1 LSTSKPGFN
10 SRETLTFVTITGL
23 LALIPISTDLY
34 LPAITAMSGELDA
47 TVSEGQLTLSIFMI
61 GVAIGQLFF
70 GPLSDTF
77 GRLPVVRAGC
87 FAFIAFSFLN
97 SLAWSIESMW
107 IGRIFQGATAASGA
121 VIARAMI
128 RDVYEGD
135 RAAQIMALTSASM
148 ASVPLFAPTL
158 GALITVELG
167 WRFTFI
173 AQAIFAAAVLLGLAY
188 FQETVKR
195 IKAEPHQQLRL
206 SDVFLSFRQ
215 CLTNPLFVGY
225 QLSGTFSFCGVFV
238 YISTVAFFLRDVF
251 DVSTEFFG
259 VIFAMTA
266 AGFIVGSLSSS
277 RLVLKWGADRTLR
290 RGAFICAVSTTAA
303 LLTLV
308 NPEATKALLA
318 CISILFFFGVGLI
331 APNASMG
338 AVSLYPHKAG
348 AASAVYGSVHSVA
361 SAIVGAIAGAT
372 YSGRMLEPISIMFI
386 CSLGALIGIAITRH
400 HRTRLI

>member
-1 LSTSKPGFN
+1 MSASKSGFN
-10 SRETLTFVTITGL
+10 SREILVFATITGL

-70 GPLSDTF
+70 GPLSDNF

-87 FAFIAFSFLN
+87 LAFIAISFLN

-107 IGRIFQGATAASGA
+107 VGRAFQGAAAASGA

-128 RDVYEGD
+128 RDIYEGD

-148 ASVPLFAPTL
+148 ASVPLFAPTV

-173 AQAIFAAAVLLGLAY
+173 AQTIFAAAVLLGLAS
-188 FQETVKR
+188 FQETVKSAEDSPQQKLR
-195 IKAEPHQQLRL
+195 IN
-206 SDVFLSFRQ
+206 DVFSSFRA
-215 CLTNPLFVGY
+215 CLSNPLFIGY

-259 VIFAMTA
+259 VVFAMTA

-277 RLVLKWGADRTLR
+277 RLVLKWGADQTLK
-290 RGAFICAVSTTAA
+290 RGAFICALSTTLA

-308 NPEATKALLA
+308 NPESTKFLLA
-318 CISILFFFGVGLI
+318 LISILFFFGVGLI

-338 AVSLYPHKAG
+338 AVSLYPRKAG
-348 AASAVYGSVHSVA
+348 AASAVYGSIHSVA
-361 SAIVGAIAGAT
+361 SATVGAIAGAT
-372 YSGRMLEPISIMFI
+372 YSGRMLEPILIMFM
-386 CSLGALIGIAITRH
+386 CSMGALIGIAITRQY
-400 HRTRLI
+400 RAKVT

>member
-1 LSTSKPGFN
+1 MSATKPGFN
-10 SRETLTFVTITGL
+10 SREILAFATITGL

-34 LPAITAMSGELDA
+34 LPAVTAMSGELDA

-61 GVAIGQLFF
+61 GVAIGQLLF
-70 GPLSDTF
+70 GPLSDSF

-87 FAFIAFSFLN
+87 LAFIAFSFLN

-107 IGRIFQGATAASGA
+107 VGRIFQGAAAASGA

-128 RDVYEGD
+128 RDIYEGE

-158 GALITVELG
+158 GALITIELG

-173 AQAIFAAAVLLGLAY
+173 AQAIFAAAVLLGLAS

-195 IKAEPHQQLRL
+195 AGDAPQARVRL
-206 SDVFLSFRQ
+206 SDVFLSFRE
-215 CLTNPLFVGY
+215 CLSNPLFIGY

-259 VIFAMTA
+259 VVFAMTA

-277 RLVLKWGADRTLR
+277 QLVLKWGADRTLR
-290 RGAFICAVSTTAA
+290 RGAFICALSTTFA
-303 LLTLV
+303 LLTLI
-308 NPEATKALLA
+308 NPEATKELLA
-318 CISILFFFGVGLI
+318 LISILFFFGVGLI

-361 SAIVGAIAGAT
+361 SAVVGAIAGAT

-386 CSLGALIGIAITRH
+386 CSLGALIGVAITRLY
-400 HRTRLI
+400 RTKLI

>member
-1 LSTSKPGFN
+1 MSTTKSGFN
-10 SRETLTFVTITGL
+10 SREILTFATITGL
-23 LALIPISTDLY
+23 LALIPVSTDLY
-34 LPAITAMSGELDA
+34 LPAITAMSAELSA

-61 GVAIGQLFF
+61 GVAIGQLVF
-70 GPLSDTF
+70 GPLSDNF

-87 FAFIAFSFLN
+87 VAFIAFSFMN

-107 IGRIFQGATAASGA
+107 IGRIIQGAAAASGA

-128 RDVYEGD
+128 RDIYEGD

-173 AQAIFAAAVLLGLAY
+173 AQAIFAAAVLLGLAS
-188 FQETVKR
+188 FQETVK
-195 IKAEPHQQLRL
+195 KADDAAQAQLRL
-206 SDVFLSFRQ
+206 SDVFSSFRE
-215 CLTNPLFVGY
+215 CLTNPLFIGY

-259 VIFAMTA
+259 VVFAMTA

-277 RLVLKWGADRTLR
+277 RLVLRWGADRTLR
-290 RGAFICAVSTTAA
+290 RGAFICALSTTSA
-303 LLTLV
+303 LLTLI
-308 NPEATKALLA
+308 NPEATKVLLA
-318 CISILFFFGVGLI
+318 LISILFFFGVGLI

-361 SAIVGAIAGAT
+361 SATVGAIAGAT

-400 HRTRLI
+400 HRTRLV

>member
-1 LSTSKPGFN
+1 MSAQKSGFTR
-10 SRETLTFVTITGL
+10 REVLTFATITGL
-23 LALIPISTDLY
+23 LALIPVSTDLY
-34 LPAITAMSGELDA
+34 LPAITAMSGELGA

-107 IGRIFQGATAASGA
+107 VGRIFQGAAAASGA

-128 RDVYEGD
+128 RDIYEGD

-173 AQAIFAAAVLLGLAY
+173 AQAIFATAVLLGLAS
-188 FQETVKR
+188 FQETVK
-195 IKAEPHQQLRL
+195 KAEGAPQPRLKL
-206 SDVFLSFRQ
+206 SDVFTSFKECLS
-215 CLTNPLFVGY
+215 NPLFIGY

-251 DVSTEFFG
+251 NVSTELFG
-259 VIFAMTA
+259 VVFAMTA

-290 RGAFICAVSTTAA
+290 RGAFICAFSTTAA
-303 LLTLV
+303 LATMI
-308 NPEATKALLA
+308 NPEGTKVFLAL
-318 CISILFFFGVGLI
+318 ISTLFFFGVGLI

-361 SAIVGAIAGAT
+361 SATVGAIAGAT
-372 YSGRMLEPISIMFI
+372 YSGRMLEPILIMFI
-386 CSLGALIGIAITRH
+386 CSFGALIGIAVTHH
-400 HRTRLI
+400 HRTKLV

>member
-1 LSTSKPGFN
+1 
-10 SRETLTFVTITGL
+10 
-23 LALIPISTDLY
+23 
-34 LPAITAMSGELDA
+34 MSGQLDA

-70 GPLSDTF
+70 GPLSDSF

-87 FAFIAFSFLN
+87 CAFIAFSFLN
-97 SLAWSIESMW
+97 SLAWNIESMW
-107 IGRIFQGATAASGA
+107 IGRIFQGAAAASGA

-128 RDVYEGD
+128 RDIYEGD

-173 AQAIFAAAVLLGLAY
+173 AQAIFAAAVLLGLAS
-188 FQETVKR
+188 FQETVK
-195 IKAEPHQQLRL
+195 KADDAPQAQLGL
-206 SDVFLSFRQ
+206 SNVFLSFRE
-215 CLTNPLFVGY
+215 CLSNPLFVGY

-259 VIFAMTA
+259 VVFAMTA
-266 AGFIVGSLSSS
+266 AGFIIGSLSSS
-277 RLVLKWGADRTLR
+277 QLVLKWGADRTLW
-290 RGAFICAVSTTAA
+290 RGAFICALSTTSA
-303 LLTLV
+303 LLTLI
-308 NPEATKALLA
+308 NPESTKALLA
-318 CISILFFFGVGLI
+318 LISILFFFGVGLI

-348 AASAVYGSVHSVA
+348 AASAVYGSIHSVA
-361 SAIVGAIAGAT
+361 SATVGAIAGAT
-372 YSGRMLEPISIMFI
+372 YSGRMLEPIIIMVI
-386 CSLGALIGIAITRH
+386 CSLGALIGITIIR
-400 HRTRLI
+400 RQRSRLA

>member
-1 LSTSKPGFN
+1 MSDPKPRLN
-10 SRETLTFVTITGL
+10 SREILTFATITGL
-23 LALIPISTDLY
+23 LALIPVSTDLY
-34 LPAITAMSGELDA
+34 LPAITAMSAELIA
-47 TVSEGQLTLSIFMI
+47 TVSGGQLTLSIFMI

-70 GPLSDTF
+70 GPLSDAF

-87 FAFIAFSFLN
+87 LAFIAFSFLN

-107 IGRIFQGATAASGA
+107 AGRIFQGAAAASGA

-128 RDVYEGD
+128 RDLYEGD

-173 AQAIFAAAVLLGLAY
+173 AQTIFAAAVLLGLAS
-188 FQETVKR
+188 FQETVK
-195 IKAEPHQQLRL
+195 KADDAVRAQLRL
-206 SDVFLSFRQ
+206 SDVFSSFRE
-215 CLTNPLFVGY
+215 CLTNPLFIGY

-251 DVSTEFFG
+251 EVSPEFFG
-259 VIFAMTA
+259 VVFAMTA
-266 AGFIVGSLSSS
+266 AGFIFGSLSSS

-290 RGAFICAVSTTAA
+290 RGAFVCVLSTTSA

-308 NPEATKALLA
+308 NPEATRGLLA
-318 CISILFFFGVGLI
+318 LISILFFFGVGLI

-361 SAIVGAIAGAT
+361 SATVGAIAGAT

-386 CSLGALIGIAITRH
+386 CSLGALIGIAMTHR
-400 HRTRLI
+400 HRTRLV

>member
-1 LSTSKPGFN
+1 MSTTKPGFN
-10 SRETLTFVTITGL
+10 SREILTFATITGL
-23 LALIPISTDLY
+23 LALIPVSTDLY
-34 LPAITAMSGELDA
+34 LPAITAMSAELSA

-87 FAFIAFSFLN
+87 VAFIAFSFLN

-107 IGRIFQGATAASGA
+107 VGRIFQGAAAASGA

-128 RDVYEGD
+128 RDIYEGD

-173 AQAIFAAAVLLGLAY
+173 AQAIFAAAVLLGLAS
-188 FQETVKR
+188 FQETVK
-195 IKAEPHQQLRL
+195 KADDAAQAQLRL
-206 SDVFLSFRQ
+206 SDVFSSFRE
-215 CLTNPLFVGY
+215 CLTNPLFIGY

-259 VIFAMTA
+259 VVFAMTA

-277 RLVLKWGADRTLR
+277 RLVLRWGADRTLR
-290 RGAFICAVSTTAA
+290 RGAFICALSTTSA
-303 LLTLV
+303 LLTLI
-308 NPEATKALLA
+308 NPEATKVLLA
-318 CISILFFFGVGLI
+318 LISILFFFGVGLI

-361 SAIVGAIAGAT
+361 SATVGAIAGAT

-386 CSLGALIGIAITRH
+386 CSLGAVIGIAITRH
-400 HRTRLI
+400 HRTRLV